1 MVWQAAQEAL
11 AMTREEKLQRRR
23 WWRQKCSEGRAAA
36 TVQAVRLAVQEELL
50 QQMFGVKTLPQGVV
64 LTSLPGVP
72 QLHTCLCFC

>member
-1 MVWQAAQEAL
+1 
-11 AMTREEKLQRRR
+11 MTREEKLQRRR